1 MKLARLLLLVSA
13 SVSSVAT
20 AQNSVQ
26 PAVPD
31 QPPNVVAGS
40 ATFAVDTT
48 GTVRTVT
55 QTTNRAFLDWSSLNV
70 TQDHT
75 LRFDQPDATAIT
87 LNRVTGNSG
96 SVIDGLIEANG
107 QVWILNPN
115 GVFISPT
122 GRVTTAGFLA
132 STGNISHTDF
142 MADTE
147 QFFIG
152 NGSSSASIINQG
164 IITNSLGYT
173 ILNAAKIQNTGQIGA
188 HRGTVLLASVDNL
201 SVSFD
206 EGRLISYELSNN
218 SLIPATFRDIANTG
232 TITADGGL
240 VALSMASA
248 LGAISSVINA
258 EGLIEAKSVQ
268 TSNGSVILDAGESGA
283 LFVNGTVT
291 VEGNQT
297 GEVGGDITLRGAL
310 VTVDS
315 QASLIAD
322 GAAGGGEISIAAQP
336 IAQTEIDY
344 DTFLFG
350 SFGSSISTV
359 SQLPFLP
366 RERLVNGSL
375 ASIAIKQGSILS
387 ANATEL
393 GDGGFILVDANDS
406 LGLAAKVAG
415 QLSANGAGAQGAGG
429 EIALGGF
436 YLDIDGADLQAVGG
450 GPLAA
455 AGEVELTAASIDV
468 VGQLTPAASD
478 VLTWQ
483 SSASLPLYDPATLQ
497 SLALGDDQVSQRI
510 PLGFSFLYFGET
522 FDSVEVSS
530 NGFLSFGSL
539 DGDSLCC
546 NGAPLDGLRAPPSIF
561 GLWTDLDPRN
571 IANPLSS
578 TITLPNGEREFV
590 VQWSAV
596 PEFDTSDLNTF
607 ETRIRES
614 GEILLNYGPVSII
627 DHAVT
632 AGLTGRTLTDTSQ
645 LFYRERPITTTNV
658 ISDISQTSSVFRQ
671 PDPISQ
677 ISGNSIENI
686 LISGTNV
693 SINAKDFT
701 DANTANS
708 AIGNVKIATPSSL
721 SFPLSGPARQI
732 FVTADKNIRIEGD
745 QAFSGPVAIGLAAD
759 VNQDGVGGTIRLG
772 GNIINASLI
781 NIFGDLLLT
790 GSREIRA
797 LGDILIQGDILTA
810 PENAGSQ
817 IILDAQG
824 SLTVTGLLGDSA
836 LAFARLRSNDLDV
849 NALSANEI
857 EIDVLASG
865 ATSGP
870 ISATLLSKFGP
881 GSLTLTGNNSALGD
895 LRIASGRLLAP
906 GAASIGTGTID
917 FDAGS
922 LEFTDLSPITLSNP
936 IVVRQS
942 AEIAFA
948 GPGTIAGTI
957 NSFSDGIGDFDV
969 KAVGDLT
976 FAGEIG
982 TSQLLNGIFAT
993 AQGRITLGTDAMLA
1007 ASDVIQLLGF
1017 GGFTNLSPRTDALA
1031 SGEWFVWSGNPNPFA
1046 GNTPDITGALQ
1057 HDWRFYGISEAQVR
1071 GEAPPPDRPI
1081 GANGLG
1087 YSFAPALTP
1096 QMVGNLS
1103 KSYDGTRDFP
1113 TTQISLNFVGLV
1125 NGDIKNDASIASIL
1139 ADVSG
1144 ISASQATLAGIAAS
1158 FTDTS
1163 GKPVFGYQFTPTIT
1177 APASIL
1183 PRPLLA
1189 SLIGSVSRDYDGTTA
1204 ALLSGGNYALDGLV
1218 AGETITVTQTAGAF
1232 DTPNVGSDLSVSTSL
1247 TSNDFVGGSGTDLAN
1262 YLLPVTASGAI
1273 GSILPLTL
1281 TYRADPAVRFIGAP
1295 NPNFTGAVTGF
1306 LSGETLETATAGA
1319 LVFTTPATIES
1330 ELGLYPITG
1339 SGLSAVNYVFV
1350 QAPEN
1355 ATALTV
1361 QPNVINQVSN
1371 VNAQSQ
1377 GSGGGASGGAEAGPA
1392 PTSDPGTAP
1401 SSDSGAGAD
1410 SGSASGSEAGSDEGS
1425 APDSGPSSDSETA
1438 SDDSSSPDSSEPSD
1452 EGSTTD
1458 SSEPSDEGSTTDS
1471 AEGTTSSGTATGE
1484 SGSQQSG
1491 GTDATDAGGDS
1502 QSIDQ
1507 QPLQESAPSVVVVEV
1522 EAAEPLPPSPIG
1534 EEPTPTPSD
1543 PEDEGDPVLAAA
1555 SIEDNAPATL
1565 TTNQQSGIVVL
1576 TPSISVSPRPQ
1587 NNVTNKA
1594 DSGFSSIDSIL
1605 IQ

>member
-1 MKLARLLLLVSA
+1 MKLARLILLASA
-13 SVSSVAT
+13 SISSVAT
-20 AQNSVQ
+20 AQSAAQLNI
-26 PAVPD
+26 PD
-31 QPPNVVAGS
+31 QAPTVIAGS
-40 ATFAVDTT
+40 ATFNVDPT

-55 QTTNRAFLDWSSLNV
+55 QTTNRAFLDWTTLNV
-70 TQDHT
+70 PQDHI
-75 LRFDQPDATAIT
+75 LLFNQPNANAIT

-122 GRVTTAGFLA
+122 GRVTTPGFLA

-218 SLIPATFRDIANTG
+218 SLIPATFREIANTG

-291 VEGNQT
+291 VEGNQP

-336 IAQTEIDY
+336 IAQTEIVY

-350 SFGSSISTV
+350 SSASTV

-393 GDGGFILVDANDS
+393 GSGGFILVDANDS

-450 GPLAA
+450 GALAA

-546 NGAPLDGLRAPPSIF
+546 NGVPLDGLRAPPSIF

-596 PEFDTSDLNTF
+596 PEFGTSELNTF
-607 ETRIRES
+607 EIRIRES
-614 GEILLNYGPVSII
+614 GEILLNHGPVSIVRH
-627 DHAVT
+627 DVT

-645 LFYRERPITTTNV
+645 LFYRERPITTTNI
-658 ISDISQTSSVFRQ
+658 ISGISQTSSVFRQ

-701 DANTANS
+701 NANTANS
-708 AIGNVKIATPSSL
+708 VIGNVKIATPSSL
-721 SFPLSGPARQI
+721 SFPLTGPARQI

-781 NIFGDLLLT
+781 NIFGDVLLT

-810 PENAGSQ
+810 PESAGSQ
-817 IILDAQG
+817 VILNAQDT
-824 SLTVTGLLGDSA
+824 LTVTGSIGDALLTFAELNSNNLDIQAVSA
-836 LAFARLRSNDLDV
+836 D
-849 NALSANEI
+849 EI
-857 EIDVLASG
+857 NIDVFNTGIVAGPVTAAS
-865 ATSGP
+865 
-870 ISATLLSKFGP
+870 LSKFGS
-881 GSLTLTGNNSALGD
+881 GNLTLTAANSGLGE
-895 LRIASGRLLAP
+895 LRIAEGRLLAP
-906 GAASIGTGTID
+906 GVASIGPGAIV
-917 FDAGS
+917 FGSGS
-922 LEFTDLSPITLSNP
+922 LEFTDLSAITLSNP
-936 IVVRQS
+936 IVVQQS

-948 GPGTIAGTI
+948 GSGTIAGKI

-969 KAVGDLT
+969 KAGGDLT

-982 TSQLLNGIFAT
+982 ASKRFDGIFGT
-993 AQGRITLGTDAMLA
+993 AQGRIALGLDARLA
-1007 ASDVIQLLGF
+1007 ASNVIQLLGF
-1017 GGFTNLSPRTDALA
+1017 KGFINSSPSAEVLTA
-1031 SGEWFVWSGNPNPFA
+1031 GEWFVWSGNPNPFI
-1046 GNTPDITGALQ
+1046 GSTPDVTGALQ
-1057 HDWRFYGISEAQVR
+1057 HDWRFYGISEAMVR
-1071 GEAPPPDRPI
+1071 GDALPPERPA

-1087 YSFAPALTP
+1087 YSFAPVLTP
-1096 QMVGNLS
+1096 QTAGSLS
-1103 KSYDGTRDFP
+1103 KLYDGTRTFSAE
-1113 TTQISLNFVGLV
+1113 QISLNFGGLV
-1125 NGDIKNDASIASIL
+1125 NGDVAGNVGIVSIL
-1139 ADVSG
+1139 ADVAGVSATQANISG
-1144 ISASQATLAGIAAS
+1144 ITAS
-1158 FTDTS
+1158 FTDTA
-1163 GKPVFGYQFTPTIT
+1163 GKPVFGYKFNST
-1177 APASIL
+1177 ATATASIL

-1189 SLIGSVSRDYDGTTA
+1189 SLIGTVSRDYDGTTA
-1204 ALLSGGNYALDGLV
+1204 ALLTGGNFALDGLV
-1218 AGETITVTQTAGAF
+1218 TGEAITVTQTAGRFA
-1232 DTPNVGSDLSVSTSL
+1232 TQNVGNNLLVSAGL
-1247 TSNDFVGGSGTDLAN
+1247 TSSDFVAGSGTDLRN
-1262 YLLPVTASGAI
+1262 YLLPTTASGTI
-1273 GSILPLTL
+1273 GSILPLVL
-1281 TYRADPAVRFIGAP
+1281 TYRADPAVRFVGAT
-1295 NPNFTGAVTGF
+1295 NPVFTGAVTGF
-1306 LSGETLETATAGA
+1306 LQGESIETATSGKVA
-1319 LVFTTPATIES
+1319 FSSPATAKSES
-1330 ELGLYPITG
+1330 GLYPIAG
-1339 SGLSAVNYVFV
+1339 SGLTATNYIFV
-1350 QAPEN
+1350 QAPAN

-1361 QPNVINQVSN
+1361 QPNIINQVS
-1371 VNAQSQ
+1371 
-1377 GSGGGASGGAEAGPA
+1377 GATAAPQAPA
-1392 PTSDPGTAP
+1392 TAP
-1401 SSDSGAGAD
+1401 SGAPSTGPTSSPG
-1410 SGSASGSEAGSDEGS
+1410 SGSNSSTGSDGGTGTGAPSETGTDASPAGSDEAGTSDQSSSSSESPDAGDGAAKSDSSDGAAKSDSPEGPAPSGS
-1425 APDSGPSSDSETA
+1425 TEATSGKAENSDTGAPSSGDGGSSTDQPA
-1438 SDDSSSPDSSEPSD
+1438 PQQSSP
-1452 EGSTTD
+1452 
-1458 SSEPSDEGSTTDS
+1458 
-1471 AEGTTSSGTATGE
+1471 AVIA
-1484 SGSQQSG
+1484 
-1491 GTDATDAGGDS
+1491 
-1502 QSIDQ
+1502 
-1507 QPLQESAPSVVVVEV
+1507 VEV
-1522 EAAEPLPPSPIG
+1522 EAADPLPPSPVG
-1534 EEPTPTPSD
+1534 DEPTPVPSD
-1543 PEDEGDPVLAAA
+1543 AEDSSDPVLAAVSA
-1555 SIEDNAPATL
+1555 EDNTQPTS
-1565 TTNQQSGIVVL
+1565 TSSVQQQIVAI
-1576 TPSISVSPRPQ
+1576 TPLVSVSPQQPARSSRKVQ
-1587 NNVTNKA
+1587 DDARSINVLLNP
-1594 DSGFSSIDSIL
+1594 
-1605 IQ
+1605 

>member
-31 QPPNVVAGS
+31 QPPNVIAGS

-70 TQDHT
+70 PQDHT

-218 SLIPATFRDIANTG
+218 SSIPATFRDIANTG
-232 TITADGGL
+232 TITANGGL

-248 LGAISSVINA
+248 LGAISSVINV
-258 EGLIEAKSVQ
+258 EGLIEAKSVG
-268 TSNGSVILDAGESGA
+268 SANGDITLDSSPNGA
-283 LFVNGTVT
+283 LTIKGTVT
-291 VEGNQT
+291 VEGTQAD
-297 GEVGGDITLRGAL
+297 EVGGVITARGAL
-310 VTVDS
+310 VTIEPD
-315 QASLIAD
+315 ARLNAD
-322 GAAGGGEISIAAQP
+322 GKAGGGEITLTAAPAAGTGFDLFAPGSEEVSFNPEFTNLSIPQRDILA
-336 IAQTEIDY
+336 
-344 DTFLFG
+344 
-350 SFGSSISTV
+350 
-359 SQLPFLP
+359 
-366 RERLVNGSL
+366 NGSL
-375 ASIAIKQGSILS
+375 ASVAIRQGSLLTAS
-387 ANATEL
+387 ATEL
-393 GDGGFILVDANDS
+393 GAGGFILVDANDS
-406 LGLAAKVAG
+406 LGLAAKIGG
-415 QLSANGAGAQGAGG
+415 QVRANGAGSQGDGG

-436 YLDIDGADLQAVGG
+436 YLDIEGADLQAAGG
-450 GPLAA
+450 SPLSTP
-455 AGEVELTAASIDV
+455 GIVELTAASIDV
-468 VGQLTPAASD
+468 VGQLTQATPN
-478 VLTWQ
+478 VLAWQ
-483 SSASLPLYDPATLQ
+483 SSANLPFYDPAVLQ
-497 SLALGDDQVSQRI
+497 SLDVGDLEIAEAVPI
-510 PLGFSFLYFGET
+510 GFNFLYFGET
-522 FDSVEVSS
+522 YDSVEVSYAGLAAFES
-530 NGFLSFGSL
+530 LNGNP
-539 DGDSLCC
+539 LCC
-546 NGAPLDGLRAPPSIF
+546 EGPPLETGNIPPAIL
-561 GLWTDLDPRN
+561 GLWTDLGIDREPGSNTVSIPSGR
-571 IANPLSS
+571 PLFG
-578 TITLPNGEREFV
+578 TFNLPDGQQEFV
-590 VQWSAV
+590 LQWRNV
-596 PEFDTSDLNTF
+596 PAFPNVGTGNTF
-607 ETRIRES
+607 EIRIRES
-614 GEILLNYGPVSII
+614 GDVILNYDGLDVPDRS
-627 DHAVT
+627 VT
-632 AGLTGRTLTDTSQ
+632 GGLKGRTINDSFELFHQSFQSKTDVLSQ
-645 LFYRERPITTTNV
+645 
-658 ISDISQTSSVFRQ
+658 ISQTSSIFTQ
-671 PDPISQ
+671 ADPISQ
-677 ISGNSIENI
+677 ISGQSIDNI
-686 LISGTNV
+686 LNGGTNF

-701 DANTANS
+701 SANS
-708 AIGNVKIATPSSL
+708 ANFSIGNVNIATPSSL
-721 SFPLSGPARQI
+721 SFPLTGPARQI

-772 GNIINASLI
+772 GNIIDASLI
-781 NIFGDLLLT
+781 NIFGDVLLT

-810 PENAGSQ
+810 PESAGSQ

-836 LAFARLRSNDLDV
+836 LTFAGLRSNDLDV

-857 EIDVLASG
+857 EIDVLG
-865 ATSGP
+865 AGVMSGP

-936 IVVRQS
+936 IVVQQS
-942 AEIAFA
+942 AELAFA

-969 KAVGDLT
+969 KVGGDLT

-1087 YSFAPALTP
+1087 YSFAPVLTP

-1232 DTPNVGSDLSVSTSL
+1232 ATPNVGSDLSVSTSL

-1273 GSILPLTL
+1273 GSILPRPLL
-1281 TYRADPAVRFIGAP
+1281 
-1295 NPNFTGAVTGF
+1295 
-1306 LSGETLETATAGA
+1306 
-1319 LVFTTPATIES
+1319 
-1330 ELGLYPITG
+1330 
-1339 SGLSAVNYVFV
+1339 
-1350 QAPEN
+1350 
-1355 ATALTV
+1355 
-1361 QPNVINQVSN
+1361 
-1371 VNAQSQ
+1371 
-1377 GSGGGASGGAEAGPA
+1377 AS
-1392 PTSDPGTAP
+1392 
-1401 SSDSGAGAD
+1401 
-1410 SGSASGSEAGSDEGS
+1410 
-1425 APDSGPSSDSETA
+1425 
-1438 SDDSSSPDSSEPSD
+1438 
-1452 EGSTTD
+1452 
-1458 SSEPSDEGSTTDS
+1458 
-1471 AEGTTSSGTATGE
+1471 
-1484 SGSQQSG
+1484 
-1491 GTDATDAGGDS
+1491 
-1502 QSIDQ
+1502 
-1507 QPLQESAPSVVVVEV
+1507 
-1522 EAAEPLPPSPIG
+1522 
-1534 EEPTPTPSD
+1534 
-1543 PEDEGDPVLAAA
+1543 
-1555 SIEDNAPATL
+1555 
-1565 TTNQQSGIVVL
+1565 
-1576 TPSISVSPRPQ
+1576 
-1587 NNVTNKA
+1587 
-1594 DSGFSSIDSIL
+1594 
-1605 IQ
+1605 